1 MIRPIGRSGLGI
13 FQSISSTWVS
23 RVPVPSGSS
32 SYSTL
37 KTASASSSRHARWG
51 EGGAGACITRYRA
64 SWPGP
69 SPAICS
75 TDTTF
80 SHQRGSLRGSA
91 MKSQTSWG
99 WRAIVTTCSIRTVAI
114 FARRRMT
121 HRRPGAQLPATTSD
135 RGVDREF
142 PACYGLP
149 IRLIVRLL
157 LVLLAA
163 LAVAGWRSGGRA
175 RLLTSR
181 AAARHCAEQS
191 TRTAPRRST
200 GGEYGTT
207 AAYDSETPRRQLT
220 FGGRSRTP
228 VSEPISGLAPD
239 TTYHFRLC
247 AQAPD
252 FDAFC
257 GDERTFTTQPEAQP
271 TELSITGSPA
281 LYPSFD
287 PDITDYVTRCGDDPV
302 EFDIEAPQGT
312 DVSVDGAA
320 ARSGGFT
327 EEVQL
332 AAGQRAAITATAA
345 AAGTQL
351 PRPLPAAGLPGLDPR
366 AKRRAQA
373 GLHPRQ
379 RRRGGQHGAVRGL
392 LQ

>member
-1 MIRPIGRSGLGI
+1 M
-13 FQSISSTWVS
+13 
-23 RVPVPSGSS
+23 
-32 SYSTL
+32 
-37 KTASASSSRHARWG
+37 
-51 EGGAGACITRYRA
+51 
-64 SWPGP
+64 
-69 SPAICS
+69 
-75 TDTTF
+75 
-80 SHQRGSLRGSA
+80 
-91 MKSQTSWG
+91 
-99 WRAIVTTCSIRTVAI
+99 
-114 FARRRMT
+114 
-121 HRRPGAQLPATTSD
+121 
-135 RGVDREF
+135 
-142 PACYGLP
+142 P

-163 LAVAGWRSGGRA
+163 LAVAGCAIGRA
-175 RLLTSR
+175 SPATDVTSSGATLRGAVDSDR
-181 AAARHCAEQS
+181 AQ
-191 TRTAPRRST
+191 TIDWWF
-200 GGEYGTT
+200 EYGTT

-287 PDITDYVTRCGDDPV
+287 PDITDYVTRCGSDPV

-345 AAGTQL
+345 AAGTADL
-351 PRPLPAAGLPGLDPR
+351 PCPLPAAGLPGLDPR
-366 AKRRAQA
+366 AKRRAQP